1 MIKDNFGRI
10 HDYLRI
16 SVIDKCNF
24 SCVYCLPVKKHHFL
38 PHQKL
43 MKREEIFDIAKIF
56 VELGVKKI
64 RLTGGEPLL
73 RADIKEIIEDLHTLN
88 IELAITTNGYFLD
101 NYLDTLIKNNVRSIN
116 VSLDTLNEQKFEA
129 ITGKNAFKKVY
140 ENILLLL
147 KNNIH
152 PKVNAVLINPINNS
166 EIIKFIEWTKD
177 LNIHLRFIEF
187 MPFDSNNWD
196 FNKIITLDDVLNI
209 LKSEGYSFTKQKD
222 SKNSTSRAYKV
233 NGYKGTFAIIST
245 ISNPF
250 CSTCN
255 RMRLTADGKLRNC
268 LFAQSETD
276 LLSAYRRGED
286 IRPMILENIK
296 GKFFQR
302 GGLPDF
308 KDSSMLLSKL
318 SSRKMI
324 EIGG

>member
-209 LKSEGYSFTKQKD
+209 LKSEGYSFTKLND